1 MKWAADYAIA
11 LELSRNLIN
20 LVLDKFLQFL
30 RSQNKHLYQTRLGFF
45 GRFEAEL
52 TSVSVPDLED
62 PPPVGGGVH
71 TDLKVE
77 GDFRFRLFGLFR
89 LRGGI
94 LFQLENVSID
104 FAATTA
110 GLPKALVLSST
121 PALKITVSFP
131 RASWII
137 RWLLNGIVGPLIAL
151 GARLAFNLI
160 KKLEIPIWEIVDI
173 FAALGLR
180 FAPDSPLLT
189 AQKQQIPDSL
199 LMASS
204 FNLTGS
210 PLGNPNQLTSF
221 LPNSTN
227 IGAVLNERV
236 AAAGVEL
243 AFSKGWVPARF
254 RVGKWKIYINSIKIK
269 FEQDKIVASGSLK
282 AKRGKC
288 WCRVKARITYKVA
301 LEPKIEITPAGTPR
315 AVFNYDAD
323 VNTQISTSGMLVV
336 IGAILLAPL
345 FMSMTIVLST
355 LINIVLAQFLPF
367 TTQFKIQG
375 GSLTVTVK
383 SINFSGFIPFQ
394 LSFPLQLAGSG
405 NYDLSPFQQFT
416 LPPPTNIPVNVQFTN
431 ESITVQKEELR
442 AAVGLS

>member
-1 MKWAADYAIA
+1 MRWAADYAIA
-11 LELSRNLIN
+11 VELSRDLIN

-45 GRFEAEL
+45 GPFEAEL
-52 TSVSVPDLED
+52 TSVTVPDLED

-89 LRGGI
+89 LSGGI

-104 FAATTA
+104 FAATTS
-110 GLPKALVLSST
+110 GLPKALVISST
-121 PALKITVSFP
+121 PSLKVSASFP
-131 RASWII
+131 GASWII

-151 GARLAFNLI
+151 GARLALNLV
-160 KKLEIPIWEIVDI
+160 KKLEISVWDIVDI

-180 FAPDSPLLT
+180 FAPGSPLLT
-189 AQKQQIPDSL
+189 AQKQQVPHSL
-199 LMASS
+199 LVASN
-204 FNLTGS
+204 FNLTGGAA
-210 PLGNPNQLTSF
+210 GNPNQLASF
-221 LPNSTN
+221 LPASTN
-227 IGAVLNERV
+227 IGSVLHERI

-243 AFSKGWVPARF
+243 AFSKGWVPSRF
-254 RVGKWKIYINSIKIK
+254 RVGKWKIYINKIKIR
-269 FEQDKIVASGSLK
+269 FEQDKIVASGKLK

-288 WCRVKARITYKVA
+288 WCRVKARITYRVA
-301 LEPKIEITPAGTPR
+301 LEPKIEITPAGTPQ

-345 FMSMTIVLST
+345 FMSLTIVMST
-355 LINIVLAQFLPF
+355 LINIVLSQFLPF
-367 TTQFKIQG
+367 TTKFKIQG

-383 SINFSGFIPFQ
+383 SVNFSGFIPFQ
-394 LSFPLQLAGSG
+394 LSFPLQLAGKG

-416 LPPPTNIPVNVQFTN
+416 LPPPSNIPVNVQFTN
-431 ESITVQKEELR
+431 ESIAVQDKELR